1 MPLIQKPPPRSTMAY
16 YDSSNAVFERIE
28 AYTIQLEQTPLE
40 AYTSAARATFL
51 KTLQAAANDM
61 TWLVYEIRMSHKNL
75 AEIKHLKL
83 DSKYNLPNEA
93 FIAKALAAR
102 NRFAACFPAVKDIVL
117 DGTHEMDNAMGNA
130 MDHVASIEEALSKI

>member
-1 MPLIQKPPPRSTMAY
+1 MAY

-40 AYTSAARATFL
+40 AYTSAEARATFL

-61 TWLVYEIRMSHKNL
+61 TWLIYEIRMSHKNL
-75 AEIKHLKL
+75 AEIKHFKL
-83 DSKYNLPNEA
+83 SADKYNPPNEA

-117 DGTHEMDNAMGNA
+117 DRAHEMDKFAMSNAK
-130 MDHVASIEEALSKI
+130 DHVAYIEEALGKI

>member
-1 MPLIQKPPPRSTMAY
+1 MAY

-40 AYTSAARATFL
+40 AYTSAAHATLL

-61 TWLVYEIRMSHKNL
+61 MWLVYEIRMSHKNL
-75 AEIKHLKL
+75 SEIKHLKL
-83 DSKYNLPNEA
+83 DNKYNLLNEA

-102 NRFAACFPAVKDIVL
+102 NRFAACFPAVRNIVL
-117 DGTHEMDNAMGNA
+117 DGTHEMDNAK
-130 MDHVASIEEALSKI
+130 DHMAYIEEALGKI

>member
-1 MPLIQKPPPRSTMAY
+1 MAY
-16 YDSSNAVFERIE
+16 YDSSIAVFERIE

-40 AYTSAARATFL
+40 AYTSAEARATFL

-61 TWLVYEIRMSHKNL
+61 TWLVYEICMSHKNL
-75 AEIKHLKL
+75 AEIKHFKL
-83 DSKYNLPNEA
+83 SADKYNPPNEA

-117 DGTHEMDNAMGNA
+117 DGTHEIDNAMSIA
-130 MDHVASIEEALSKI
+130 KDHVAYIEEALGKI

>member
-1 MPLIQKPPPRSTMAY
+1 MAY

-40 AYTSAARATFL
+40 AYTSAEARATFL

-61 TWLVYEIRMSHKNL
+61 TWLVYEIRMSHKNI
-75 AEIKHLKL
+75 AEIKHFKL
-83 DSKYNLPNEA
+83 SADKYNPPNEA

-117 DGTHEMDNAMGNA
+117 DGAPDIGNA
-130 MDHVASIEEALSKI
+130 KDHVAYIEEALGKI

>member
-1 MPLIQKPPPRSTMAY
+1 MAY

-40 AYTSAARATFL
+40 AYTSSARATFL

-83 DSKYNLPNEA
+83 DNKYNLLNEA

-102 NRFAACFPAVKDIVL
+102 NRFAACFPAVKDILL
-117 DGTHEMDNAMGNA
+117 DGTHEIDNAMSNA
-130 MDHVASIEEALSKI
+130 KDHVAYIEEALGKI

>member
-1 MPLIQKPPPRSTMAY
+1 MAY

-28 AYTIQLEQTPLE
+28 AYMIQLEQTPLE
-40 AYTSAARATFL
+40 AYTSAEARATFL
-51 KTLQAAANDM
+51 KTLEAAANDM

-75 AEIKHLKL
+75 AEIKHFKL
-83 DSKYNLPNEA
+83 SADKYNPPNEA

-117 DGTHEMDNAMGNA
+117 DRTHEMDQFAVGNA
-130 MDHVASIEEALSKI
+130 KDHVAYIEEALGKI

>member
-1 MPLIQKPPPRSTMAY
+1 MAY

-40 AYTSAARATFL
+40 AYTSAEARATFL

-75 AEIKHLKL
+75 AEIKHFKL
-83 DSKYNLPNEA
+83 DNKYNLPNEA

-117 DGTHEMDNAMGNA
+117 DGAPDIGHAKGNA
-130 MDHVASIEEALSKI
+130 KDHAAYIEEALGKI